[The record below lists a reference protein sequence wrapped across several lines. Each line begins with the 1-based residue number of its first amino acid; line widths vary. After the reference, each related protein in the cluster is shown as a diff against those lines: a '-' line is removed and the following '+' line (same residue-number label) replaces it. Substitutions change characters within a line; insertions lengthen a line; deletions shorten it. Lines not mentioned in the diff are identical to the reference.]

1 MLRASAPNCA
11 RASTNPSPRSPR
23 LAPNVKWPRIRFGR
37 ITRCTF
43 IWNADARSEAV
54 NFNSTA
60 SLLVAIS
67 QIDVAKNE
75 ISAAELQASRAQ
87 QNLTAKSLEFERL
100 QVCLR
105 FFACNQS
112 AHCVIHI
119 RFCFFWCAQLELN
132 EVRSLAA
139 KLAQRVFEL
148 KQKQEM
154 SELPIRR
161 FPCSKVSASLLL
173 TPALVCI
180 VLLLCLLCRAFLR
193 FHSWCLFFAQPR
205 SRL

>member
-1 MLRASAPNCA
+1 MAKEQVFLVFV
-11 RASTNPSPRSPR
+11 
-23 LAPNVKWPRIRFGR
+23 LAVYAISVRDRMPEFPILPIFR
-37 ITRCTF
+37 IT
-43 IWNADARSEAV
+43 
-54 NFNSTA
+54 
-60 SLLVAIS
+60 IS
-67 QIDVAKNE
+67 QIELSKSD

-100 QVCLR
+100 QVCWFLRCNLFVPFCVSIRFSSR
-105 FFACNQS
+105 FFA
-112 AHCVIHI
+112 
-119 RFCFFWCAQLELN
+119 RQLELN

-173 TPALVCI
+173 TPALVCSWEMI
-180 VLLLCLLCRAFLR
+180 CRSCHPPTVSSHAICL
-193 FHSWCLFFAQPR
+193 
-205 SRL
+205 